1 MHFSLDVLRARK
13 GDCLM
18 LHFGTADDPHLML
31 IDGGPAKVYKPH
43 LAPRIAQIHRS
54 RELEPNDPLP
64 IDVVM
69 ISHIDDDH
77 IRGILELTADQ
88 LGNSPD
94 LRLKVASLWHNSF
107 DDLLT
112 TAPEE
117 LLSGFGP
124 ASFEAGTARRP
135 DFDAIEPDEE
145 SDEEEVHQTVDVLA
159 GISQGRQ
166 LRDDREVLQRRS
178 PARRQWK
185 LNHKFDGELIL
196 ATRDTEAV
204 TLDGGLKM
212 TVAGPMQPELLA
224 LQEAH
229 DKWLREQKQG
239 KKNPEAM
246 LAAFVDKSVPNLSS
260 IVVLA
265 EMGGKS
271 MLLTGDARGD
281 KILEGMELAG
291 LLDADKKKEKW
302 KRHVHVLKVPHH
314 GSDNNMETI
323 FFERVPADH
332 YVFSGDGEHGNPER
346 ATLEMLLKARGV
358 DAEYTI
364 HLTYPIDEID
374 IERQAHWEKEQAK
387 EKARKKKNP
396 ATKKPVRENWSPEKH
411 SLGALFRSNPKF
423 GKKVVIV
430 DPGKPHLINLLDPVE
445 L

>member
-18 LHFGTADDPHLML
+18 LHFGTADDPHLIL
-31 IDGGPAKVYKPH
+31 IDGGPSKVYKPH
-43 LAPRIAQIHRS
+43 LAPRIEKLIAS
-54 RELEPNDPLP
+54 RELDQNDPLP
-64 IDVVM
+64 VDVVM
-69 ISHIDDDH
+69 VSHVDDDH

-94 LRLKVASLWHNSF
+94 FRLKVSSLWHNSF

-112 TAPEE
+112 TTPEE
-117 LLSGFGP
+117 LLAGFGL
-124 ASFEAGTARRP
+124 ASFEAGTSRKP
-135 DFDAIEPDEE
+135 DFDGIELDDETDEE
-145 SDEEEVHQTVDVLA
+145 DAHQVIDVLA
-159 GISQGRQ
+159 SISQGRQ

-185 LNHKFDGELIL
+185 VNHKFDGELIL
-196 ATRDTEAV
+196 ATEV
-204 TLDGGLKM
+204 SEPVMLDGGLRIS
-212 TVAGPMQPELLA
+212 VAGPMLAELKA

-239 KKNPEAM
+239 KKKSPEAM

-281 KILEGMELAG
+281 KILEGLELTG
-291 LLDADKKKEKW
+291 LLEPKKS
-302 KRHVHVLKVPHH
+302 RHVNLLKVPHH
-314 GSDNNMETI
+314 GSSNNMEAS
-323 FFERVPADH
+323 FFKRLPADH

-346 ATLEMLLKARGV
+346 ETLEMLLEGRGP

-364 HLTYPIDEID
+364 HLTYPVEEID
-374 IERQAHWEKEQAK
+374 IERQADWEKEQAK

-396 ATKKPVRENWSPEKH
+396 ATKKPVRANWSPKEH
-411 SLGALFRSNPKF
+411 SLAAFFDDHPKMAR
-423 GKKVVIV
+423 KLSIV
-430 DPGKPHLINLLDPVE
+430 EEGKPHMIDLLEPLE